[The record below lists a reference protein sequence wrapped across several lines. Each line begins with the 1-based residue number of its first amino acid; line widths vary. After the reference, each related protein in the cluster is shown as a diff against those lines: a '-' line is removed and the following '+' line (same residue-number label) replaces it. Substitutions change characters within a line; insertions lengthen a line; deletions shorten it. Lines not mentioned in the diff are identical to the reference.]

1 MSAHYVP
8 PIKNLYE
15 KSPDFKE
22 NRLMTPVDDPC
33 WFSSQQLCHREKYQP
48 ISWYNSL
55 LDGNPLLK
63 SLQNSSFRSPVIKS
77 WDWGLSPIS
86 AILWPKSYCSA
97 VTFDIMIFI
106 SVTSLVYDLVYD
118 FFRSNMTIYMYFL
131 VDVVDWKFF
140 YLVNFEFTFKRFHLL
155 FLKLI
160 INGIKINYSYRI
172 NLHLNCKFVNL

>member
-1 MSAHYVP
+1 MCRRIMYLQS
-8 PIKNLYE
+8 KMCML
-15 KSPDFKE
+15 S
-22 NRLMTPVDDPC
+22 RLILRAKQVDDPC
-33 WFSSQQLCHREKYQP
+33 WWPLLISSQQLCHREKYQP

-118 FFRSNMTIYMYFL
+118 FLGQIWQFICASWLM
-131 VDVVDWKFF
+131 
-140 YLVNFEFTFKRFHLL
+140 
-155 FLKLI
+155 
-160 INGIKINYSYRI
+160 
-172 NLHLNCKFVNL
+172 